1 MQTDLEAYYAI
12 TSHQRPQ
19 RVLYRTDFT
28 PDLKQRVIDHIGTD
42 DIDGHYGI
50 FRKIEPYPKM
60 PEVNK
65 AEVYG
70 RYYHGETLSK
80 KDTYNDLGVAN
91 RPGSMYHFCEIV
103 SPLRKAESLA
113 DIENYPLPDPNKYDW
128 STVPQRIEAAH
139 AAGKVAAGLVGHIYE
154 NSWQIRGYQQF
165 LMDMI
170 SQPAWAE
177 CIFDRVAAYIRALAV
192 NYTRAGVDELIF
204 GDDVA
209 NQNAM
214 MFAPEMW
221 RNMIHRRWL
230 KIWGEVKEINP
241 DCRIWYHSDGN
252 ISDVV
257 GELVEG
263 GINLLNPLQPECLN
277 VDDIYARYGSRIT
290 FDGCIGTQTTMP
302 FGTPKEVRARVR
314 EIIDKYGR
322 DGGLIISPTHILE
335 PDVPIEN
342 IDAFFDACREY
353 GTFE

>member
-1 MQTDLEAYYAI
+1 MQNDLEAYYAT

-28 PDLKQRVIDHIGTD
+28 PDIKQRIIDHIGTD

-50 FRKIEPYPKM
+50 FRKVEPYPVA
-60 PEVNK
+60 PEVDK

-70 RYYHGETLSK
+70 RYYEGETLSK
-80 KDTYNDLGVAN
+80 TNTYNALGVAN
-91 RPGSMYHFCEIV
+91 RPGSMYHFTEIV
-103 SPLRKAESLA
+103 SPLRNATSLA
-113 DIENYPLPDPNKYDW
+113 DIENYPLPDPNQYDW
-128 STVPQRIEAAH
+128 STVPQRVDTAH

-154 NSWQIRGYQQF
+154 NSWQIRGYEQF

-177 CIFDRVAAYIRALAV
+177 CLFDRVAEYDRVLSV
-192 NYTRAGVDELIF
+192 NYAKAGVDELIF

-214 MFAPEMW
+214 MFAPDMW
-221 RNMIHRRWL
+221 RDMIHRRWL
-230 KIWGEVKEINP
+230 KIWGEVKQINP

-252 ISDVV
+252 ITDVV

-263 GINLLNPLQPECLN
+263 GVDILNPLQPECLD
-277 VDDIYARYGSRIT
+277 VDAIYAEYGGRVT

-302 FGTPKEVRARVR
+302 FGTPDEVRARVR
-314 EIIDKYGR
+314 EVIDKYGR

-335 PDVPIEN
+335 PDVPVEN
-342 IDAFFDACREY
+342 IDAFFTACREY
-353 GTFE
+353 GTLE